1 MKMYKKSDLSIVNGM
16 LVAESGD
23 IVVPSIAIIEEA
35 NALETLLQKTKYLQA
50 QPIAM
55 PAPSLKGFQRKSIK
69 DGSRVKFHA
78 KTPMMDDKA
87 EEAMALMD
95 ELDDVAKVEHANS
108 MATEFQALVEFAQ
121 NDFVIDCGGDGTL
134 YFFDTPT
141 LGDPLKLTVDDVID
155 AIALVCEM
163 VPEGLKR
170 IDKKEP
176 EEEDDSLQSLLKEI
190 DDLCNDIE
198 DAAKQEPEE

>member
-1 MKMYKKSDLSIVNGM
+1 MKMYKKSELSLVNGM

-23 IVVPSIAIIEEA
+23 IVVPSITIIEEA
-35 NALETLLQKTKYLQA
+35 NALETYLQKTMYLQA

-55 PAPSLKGFQRKSIK
+55 PAPSLDGFQRKSIK

-87 EEAMALMD
+87 KEAIDLMD
-95 ELDDVAKVEHANS
+95 ELDDVVKVERANS
-108 MATEFQALVEFAQ
+108 MATEFQTLVEFAQ

-141 LGDPLKLTVDDVID
+141 LGNPLELTVDDVID

-170 IDKKEP
+170 IDKEEP
-176 EEEDDSLQSLLKEI
+176 EEENDSLQDLLNKV
-190 DDLCNDIE
+190 DDFCKSVE
-198 DAAKQEPEE
+198 DDKQESEE